1 MRSKYYLIRSFT
13 IERGTY
19 ESLCRIAAET
29 KRSRSHIV
37 GNALYLYIKAF
48 TYDQEKLE
56 RMEKAYDLQKS
67 PRLRKE
73 K

>member
-1 MRSKYYLIRSFT
+1 MRSKHYLIRSFT
-13 IERGTY
+13 IERGTH
-19 ESLCRIAAET
+19 ENLCQIAADT

-37 GNALYLYIKAF
+37 GNALYLYINAY
-48 TYDQEKLE
+48 TYDREKLE

>member
-1 MRSKYYLIRSFT
+1 MRSKNYLIRSFT
-13 IERGTY
+13 VERGTY
-19 ESLCRIAAET
+19 ENLRQIAEDT
-29 KRSRSHIV
+29 NRSKSHIV

-48 TYDQEKLE
+48 TYDREKLE

>member
-13 IERGTY
+13 VERGTY
-19 ESLCRIAAET
+19 ENICRIAAET

-37 GNALYLYIKAF
+37 GNALYLYINAF
-48 TYDQEKLE
+48 TYDREKLE
-56 RMEKAYDLQKS
+56 HMEKAYDLQKS